1 MPRRRLP
8 ICRRRSC
15 AAVHPASIIS
25 AVTGIAPVTGCAATA
40 SGTTAR
46 AQQAGYDAGGFCR
59 LHRSV
64 LTRNPPPQTGG
75 SPMRSRGWV
84 GAKGRSALQRALPQ
98 REHLVPGLFGR
109 QRVVDGALVE
119 REAVLGAGEHL
130 ELVLDA
136 VLVEEPFELARDVL
150 RHAAVGFGEGVIEFA
165 LDFVELQM
173 RRVLLVGDDAD
184 AIERGRW
191 FDAVREG
198 RRG

>member
-64 LTRNPPPQTGG
+64 LTRNPSPANGG

-119 REAVLGAGEHL
+119 GEAVLGAGEHL

-136 VLVEEPFELARDVL
+136 VLVEEPFEFAGDVL
-150 RHAAVGFGEGVIEFA
+150 RHAAIGLGEGVIELA
-165 LDFVELQM
+165 LHLPELQM
-173 RRVLLVGDDAD
+173 WRVFLVGNDPDPVD
-184 AIERGRW
+184 RKS
-191 FDAVREG
+191 
-198 RRG
+198 